1 MIRGA
6 FIGIDRHADP
16 FIGDLTGAARDATAL
31 WAVLSDSIAD
41 LDAPLIT
48 DDAATVVAMRDVLD
62 ATLGAADEDD
72 VVILG
77 FAGHGNPDSPTGA
90 AFAVRPVP
98 GTEPATGNRAAARHD
113 RSMGGDER
121 HA

>member
-31 WAVLSDSIAD
+31 WAVLSDSVAD
-41 LDAPLIT
+41 LNAPLIT
-48 DDAATVVAMRDVLD
+48 DSEATLATIRDALD
-62 ATLGAADEDD
+62 STLGAAEEGD

-77 FAGHGNPDSPTGA
+77 FAGHGTQDHRL
-90 AFAVRPVP
+90 VL
-98 GTEPATGNRAAARHD
+98 HD
-113 RSMGGDER
+113 TSVADLPNTTLGMD
-121 HA
+121 